1 MGTRSRVAV
10 MHGDVCKSVYCH
22 YDGYLDYAGRILL
35 AHYDSTLANQLV
47 SRGDNSGV
55 KETLEAMNFYE
66 DREAQGEDVSEFLKS
81 TPWDVAH
88 SFDEFLE
95 QVNNCHGEYY
105 YVMKDGVWYAGCVY
119 ETEGL
124 VKNGLTALK
133 DAITVI
139 GEPEAEEAQ
148 VAEVLFK

>member
-1 MGTRSRVAV
+1 

-35 AHYDSTLANQLV
+35 AHYDSTLANALIA
-47 SRGDNSGV
+47 RGDNSGI
-55 KETLEAMNFYE
+55 KETLEDMNFYS
-66 DREAQGEDVSEFLKS
+66 DRGEEDVS
-81 TPWDVAH
+81 WQVAH
-88 SFDEFLE
+88 TFEEFLE
-95 QVNNCHGEYY
+95 QVNNCCGEYY

-119 ETEGL
+119 ETGGL
-124 VKNGLTALK
+124 IKNGLTALK

-139 GEPEAEEAQ
+139 GKPEAEEAQ

>member
-1 MGTRSRVAV
+1 

-22 YDGYLDYAGRILL
+22 YDGYLDYTGRILL
-35 AHYDSTLANQLV
+35 SHYDSTAANALIA
-47 SRGDNSGV
+47 RGDNSGI
-55 KETLEAMNFYE
+55 KETLAEMNFYS
-66 DREAQGEDVSEFLKS
+66 DRGEEDVS
-81 TPWDVAH
+81 WQVAH
-88 SFDEFLE
+88 TFEEFLE
-95 QVNNCHGEYY
+95 QVQGNGCEYY

-124 VKNGLTALK
+124 IKNELVLLK